1 MAGKGRWARSSTTS
15 SPPVVHDD
23 GKRRMLIKTLLK
35 SRALP
40 EIDARR
46 SARVLF
52 TRTPSSQPGP
62 APAQFGR
69 VAAPSVLEA
78 ARLGPLHPVL
88 VCWLGWISGA
98 ARPAALIRNC
108 RPAAEPVGP
117 APVFLEVNSAALTTH
132 DTARGRQRAAV
143 AALAAYVASTNM
155 SARPVP
161 GRRGHFCLAR
171 FVEGH
176 TVTFPSPRSGDR
188 TDGRRMFAL
197 R

>member
-1 MAGKGRWARSSTTS
+1 MI
-15 SPPVVHDD
+15 
-23 GKRRMLIKTLLK
+23 IKTLLK

-40 EIDARR
+40 ETDARR

-108 RPAAEPVGP
+108 RPAAEPGGP
-117 APVFLEVNSAALTTH
+117 APVFLEVGPAPVTPH
-132 DTARGRQRAAV
+132 DTARGRQGAAV
-143 AALAAYVASTNM
+143 AALAAYVSHRQKGKQMAFLVPWGVGFPGEHRPTCPQDLSPDVGATSASH
-155 SARPVP
+155 RV
-161 GRRGHFCLAR
+161 
-171 FVEGH
+171 VEGH

-188 TDGRRMFAL
+188 TDGRPCSRSAKS
-197 R
+197 